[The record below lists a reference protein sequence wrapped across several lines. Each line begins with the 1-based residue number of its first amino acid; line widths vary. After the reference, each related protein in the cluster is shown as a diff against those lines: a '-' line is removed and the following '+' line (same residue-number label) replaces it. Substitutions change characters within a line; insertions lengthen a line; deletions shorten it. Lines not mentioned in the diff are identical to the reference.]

1 MKQKFIITTLIFLL
15 CACTVKTPSLPKDI
29 AAKPYLFHCENKSV
43 IKVLYAKDGTEATL
57 DINFPELKIDKKAL
71 HFYQAV
77 SASGARYI
85 NKSNNN
91 ITYEWHTKADYGH
104 ISMLSGANKKLS
116 ISCQLQ

>member
-1 MKQKFIITTLIFLL
+1 MKQTFIITTLIFLL
-15 CACTVKTPSLPKDI
+15 CACTLNTSGLPDDI
-29 AAKPYLFHCENKSV
+29 ATKSYIFSCEDKGL
-43 IKVLYAKDGTEATL
+43 IKVLYSKNGTEATL
-57 DINFPELKIDKKAL
+57 DISLAELRIDKKEL

-85 NKSNNN
+85 NKSNKN

-104 ISMLSGANKKLS
+104 ISMLSGTNKKFS

>member
-1 MKQKFIITTLIFLL
+1 MKQTFIISTLVFLL
-15 CACTVKTPSLPKDI
+15 CACTVKTLSLPKDI
-29 AAKPYLFHCENKSV
+29 ATKSYIFSCTDKGL
-43 IKVLYAKDGTEATL
+43 IKVLYSKNGTEATI
-57 DINFPELKIDKKAL
+57 DISLSELKVDKKAL

-85 NKSNNN
+85 NKSSNN

-104 ISMLSGANKKLS
+104 ISMLSGTNKKFS